1 MNVDMKKVNGALVS
15 FAKVVNSSKSI
26 RQVTAAEKLKVG
38 VDLGTSS
45 IVITILDKDNNP
57 IYGAYEYANAVQDG
71 IVVNYLESVSILQR
85 LKEKAE
91 GVLERELTTACGAI
105 PPGTGEGSAKIVSNV
120 IEAAGMECTKIV
132 DEPTA
137 AGQFLHINEGT
148 VVDIG
153 GGTTGLSIFN
163 QGKLIKSI
171 DEPTGGTHMTL
182 VLAGYHHMPYEK
194 AELMKRNKDK
204 ENEVFPVVRPVIEKM
219 ATIAM
224 NAFDDKVVLPVY
236 VVGGSTNFKEFEKA
250 FSKVLKVDVVKPK
263 YPQYVTP
270 LGIAMYDN
278 PGD

>member
-1 MNVDMKKVNGALVS
+1 MNVNIKEVNESLVS
-15 FAKVVNSSKSI
+15 FAEVVNSSRAI
-26 RQVTAAEKLKVG
+26 RKVSDSEKLKVG

-45 IVITILDKDNNP
+45 IVITVLDKDNNP

-71 IVVNYLESVSILQR
+71 IVVNYLESVDILRR

-91 GVLERELTTACGAI
+91 GVLGRELTTACGAI
-105 PPGTGEGSAKIVSNV
+105 PPGTGQGSAKIVSNV
-120 IEAAGMECTKIV
+120 IEATGMECTKIV

-137 AGQFLHINEGT
+137 AGQFLHVDEGT

-194 AELMKRNKDK
+194 AEMMKRDKNK

-219 ATIAM
+219 ATIAK
-224 NAFDDKVVLPVY
+224 NAFDDNVVLPVY

-250 FSKVLKVDVVKPK
+250 FAKVLEADVIKPK